1 MGTGEEQRQESVE
14 RVRRPVGARRS
25 HLPWFNVSLNPPPPA
40 PVPQPWCCMFSAM
53 VRAAHDGDS
62 CGGGRRGGS
71 CTLVQGHAMVPREA
85 MGAGGGGARV
95 VVRGGFARARR
106 RWGRDE
112 LGLVGVGGFGRQRIW
127 SDLDPRGR
135 QEVVGWGGF
144 EHHLPLPEVL
154 MPNHSELI

>member
-1 MGTGEEQRQESVE
+1 MVQREFESPTPSPRSPTMVLH
-14 RVRRPVGARRS
+14 VFGYGARRR
-25 HLPWFNVSLNPPPPA
+25 LV
-40 PVPQPWCCMFSAM
+40 
-53 VRAAHDGDS
+53 
-62 CGGGRRGGS
+62 RRGGS

-135 QEVVGWGGF
+135 QEVAGWGGF

>member
-1 MGTGEEQRQESVE
+1 
-14 RVRRPVGARRS
+14 
-25 HLPWFNVSLNPPPPA
+25 
-40 PVPQPWCCMFSAM
+40 
-53 VRAAHDGDS
+53 
-62 CGGGRRGGS
+62 
-71 CTLVQGHAMVPREA
+71 MVPREA

-95 VVRGGFARARR
+95 VVCGGFVRARR

-135 QEVVGWGGF
+135 QEVAGWGGF

-154 MPNHSELI
+154 MPNHNELI